1 MTTLAL
7 GVPGSSTCAILL
19 GALSIQGLTPG
30 PTLVRDQMPLVY
42 VLIMAAILSQV
53 VMLVMAIGAGFGLT
67 NLLDIPTK
75 ILAPCIMVFCI
86 AGSFACR
93 NTMFD
98 VFLMFGL
105 GIIGYLMKQFDFS
118 LAGMVLG
125 IVLGGIADNQL
136 IRANQLFGN
145 DMFKAMFTRP
155 ISLVLVLVIVFSV
168 VWPYIATLLKKNK
181 AKNN

>member
-53 VMLVMAIGAGFGLT
+53 VMLAMAIGAGFGLT

-86 AGSFACR
+86 AGSFAC
-93 NTMFD
+93 
-98 VFLMFGL
+98 
-105 GIIGYLMKQFDFS
+105 GYLMKQFDFS

-168 VWPYIATLLKKNK
+168 VWPYIAPLLKKNK

>member
-1 MTTLAL
+1 
-7 GVPGSSTCAILL
+7 
-19 GALSIQGLTPG
+19 
-30 PTLVRDQMPLVY
+30 
-42 VLIMAAILSQV
+42 
-53 VMLVMAIGAGFGLT
+53 
-67 NLLDIPTK
+67 
-75 ILAPCIMVFCI
+75 
-86 AGSFACR
+86 
-93 NTMFD
+93 MFD

-136 IRANQLFGN
+136 IRANQLFCN

-168 VWPYIATLLKKNK
+168 VWPYIAPLLKKNK